1 MLFFNIP
8 QFSKA
13 QPGQP
18 VQRQASWEVYVPCKP
33 QRIVPGHFGKA
44 YMTHYPSQRMM
55 LNMAATLWRI
65 RHLQHSFPCQFFVAV
80 RQICVPITSEH
91 DCKEEKPSMLTKRKL
106 KEEGMQTHAKYHIKV
121 KELAA
126 EFRLKRL
133 EEEKHLNEEQQ
144 KKEDIRKFEAEMHE
158 RVIENINMEN
168 KRMQLQ
174 RY

>member
-1 MLFFNIP
+1 
-8 QFSKA
+8 
-13 QPGQP
+13 
-18 VQRQASWEVYVPCKP
+18 
-33 QRIVPGHFGKA
+33 
-44 YMTHYPSQRMM
+44 MM

-144 KKEDIRKFEAEMHE
+144 KKEDIRKFEAETHE